1 MQPPDPQVTILLAL
15 YNGGATLAEQ
25 LASLASQ
32 THANW
37 RLIVSDD
44 GSQDTSLATLARF
57 AADLPAPQV
66 RLMMGPARGS
76 AWNFRHMIGA
86 LTDRVDH
93 VAFCDQDDVWLPD
106 KLARAVAALAR
117 CPADLPAL
125 YCSRTV
131 ICDAAL
137 TGRRPSRLPSRP
149 PAFRNALVQNIAGGN
164 TIVLN
169 PAAARLARQ
178 AHRDAGPVVEHDWWL
193 YQVVTGAGGTV
204 VYDPTPSVLY
214 RQHGGNQIGANDTLG
229 ACARRLCMVLAGRF
243 QGWNSINIA
252 ALEATIHR
260 LTPENRALL
269 AQFAALRLAPLPR
282 RLLLLAQSGLFRQ
295 GRGGQAGLWMAT
307 ILRRI

>member
-1 MQPPDPQVTILLAL
+1 MQTPGPRVTILLAL
-15 YNGGATLAEQ
+15 YNGGVALAEQ
-25 LASLASQ
+25 LASLAHQ

-44 GSQDTSLATLARF
+44 GSQDTGLATLARF
-57 AADLPAPQV
+57 ASGHAAPRV

-86 LTDRVDH
+86 LTDRSGH

-117 CPADLPAL
+117 CPADHPAL

-137 TGRRPSRLPSRP
+137 SGQRPSRLLRRP

-193 YQVVTGAGGTV
+193 YQIVTGAGGTV
-204 VYDPTPSVLY
+204 VFDPAPSVLY
-214 RQHGGNQIGANDTLG
+214 RQHGGNQIGANDSLR
-229 ACARRLCMVLAGRF
+229 AAARRLHMVLAGRF
-243 QGWNSINIA
+243 RGWNSINIR
-252 ALEATIHR
+252 ALEATMHH

-269 AQFAALRLAPLPR
+269 AQFAALRLAPLPL
-282 RLLLLAQSGLFRQ
+282 RLLMLARSGLFRQ
-295 GRGGQAGLWMAT
+295 GLGGQAGLWMAA
-307 ILRRI
+307 ILGRL